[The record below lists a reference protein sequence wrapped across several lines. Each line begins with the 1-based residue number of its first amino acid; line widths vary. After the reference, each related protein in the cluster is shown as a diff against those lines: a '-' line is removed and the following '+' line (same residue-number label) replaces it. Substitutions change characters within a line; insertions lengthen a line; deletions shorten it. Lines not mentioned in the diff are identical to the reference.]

1 MHIGFHEVLQAIA
14 FEHASNMFSV
24 FSIIAGIVAAT
35 YILLLALLRFTQDAT
50 EPPSVNDAF
59 PFITPVLSMLSKG
72 TRLHRL
78 MRDQYNLPI
87 YTLRLPGSRLYV
99 INAPPLLT
107 SAQSQIRT
115 LSFTAIQSDIA
126 ANIIGVNK
134 ATNEIIGRGVT
145 SHGSYLTS
153 FPKYIHPTLSTGP
166 GLDDMNR
173 RSIQV
178 VAKSLDK
185 WAGKGITTVKMFQW
199 VRHELLLATT
209 EGVYGPKNPF
219 RDANMEQAWYTFE
232 PGFMMF
238 ALNLFPRLLAR
249 KSYQAREY
257 MVKIW
262 EDYFETGSH
271 HLGSEM
277 IKARVKIND
286 DFQIS
291 LKETARLEVGGTHGI
306 LSNTLPGTFW
316 TVYHI
321 FSNPIV
327 LEDIRNE
334 LSRGVQHEA
343 DGSCTIDLTYVKSSC
358 PILLSTFKE
367 MMRMHSSATST
378 RKVMQDHRLDNKYL
392 LKKGSTVM
400 MPSVVQHTNRPVWG
414 DTVDEFD
421 HKRFVPGAK
430 RVNPI
435 AFRGFG
441 GGSTLCP
448 GRQFASTEILMFSA
462 LLVLRF
468 DIHPVGG
475 KWTAPSTVN
484 SSMAS
489 SLPVPDWDLNV
500 ELHPRDD
507 KTWKISFS
515 GYHKEM
521 EIAAEDIEGA
531 IPEHV
536 AH

>member
-1 MHIGFHEVLQAIA
+1 
-14 FEHASNMFSV
+14 MFSI
-24 FSIIAGIVAAT
+24 FPIIAGTVAAT
-35 YILLLALLRFTQDAT
+35 YILLLTLLRLTQDAA
-50 EPPSVNDAF
+50 EPPSVNDTF
-59 PFITPVLSMLSKG
+59 PFITTVLSTLSKG

-87 YTLRLPGSRLYV
+87 HTLRLPGSRLYV
-99 INAPPLLT
+99 INSPALIT
-107 SAQSQIRT
+107 SAQSQIQT
-115 LSFTAIQSDIA
+115 LSFTAIQSGIVT
-126 ANIIGVNK
+126 NILGVNK
-134 ATNEIIGRGVT
+134 ATNEIIGRDVT
-145 SHGSYLTS
+145 SHGNYLTS
-153 FPKYIHPTLSTGP
+153 FPKYIHPTLIPGP
-166 GLDDMNR
+166 GLDDMNK
-173 RSIQV
+173 RSIQAM
-178 VAKSLDK
+178 AKSLD
-185 WAGKGITTVKMFQW
+185 ALVGKGITTVKLFQW
-199 VRHELLLATT
+199 VRHELLLAFT
-209 EGVYGPKNPF
+209 EGVYGPRNPF
-219 RDANMEQAWYTFE
+219 RNAEMEQAWYTFE

-238 ALNLFPRLLAR
+238 ALNLFPRLFAR

-262 EDYFETGSH
+262 EGYFETGSH
-271 HLGSEM
+271 HQGSEM
-277 IKARVKIND
+277 IKARVKINE

-291 LKETARLEVGGTHGI
+291 LKDTARLEVGGTHGL

-321 FSNPIV
+321 FSDPVV

-334 LSRGVQHEA
+334 LSRGVQSEA
-343 DGSCTIDLTYVKSSC
+343 DGSCTIDLTYIKSSC

-367 MMRMHSSATST
+367 TMRIHSTGTST
-378 RKVMQDHRLDNKYL
+378 RKVLQDHRLDNKYL

-400 MPSVVQHTNRPVWG
+400 MPSAVQHTNRHVWG

-430 RVNPI
+430 RVNPV

-468 DIHPVGG
+468 DLRPVSGR
-475 KWTAPSTVN
+475 WTAPSTAN
-484 SSMAS
+484 SSMAN
-489 SLPVPDWDLNV
+489 SLPVPDWDFDV
-500 ELHPRDD
+500 ELRPRDD
-507 KTWKISFS
+507 KDWKISFS
-515 GYHKEM
+515 GSHMEM

-531 IPEHV
+531 ISELSH
-536 AH
+536 

>member
-1 MHIGFHEVLQAIA
+1 
-14 FEHASNMFSV
+14 MFSI
-24 FSIIAGIVAAT
+24 FPIIAGTVAAT

-87 YTLRLPGSRLYV
+87 HTLRLPGSRLYV
-99 INAPPLLT
+99 INSPPLLT

-115 LSFTAIQSDIA
+115 LSFTAIQSGIA
-126 ANIIGVNK
+126 ANILGVNK

-153 FPKYIHPTLSTGP
+153 FPKYIHPTLSTGA

-178 VAKSLDK
+178 VAKSLDTLV
-185 WAGKGITTVKMFQW
+185 GKGITTVKMFQW
-199 VRHELLLATT
+199 VRHELLVAST

-219 RDANMEQAWYTFE
+219 RHANMEQTWYTFE
-232 PGFMMF
+232 PGVMMF

-249 KSYQAREY
+249 ESYQAREY

-262 EDYFETGSH
+262 EDYFETGSYYQ
-271 HLGSEM
+271 GSEM

-306 LSNTLPGTFW
+306 LSNTLHFGR
-316 TVYHI
+316 
-321 FSNPIV
+321 SK
-327 LEDIRNE
+327 
-334 LSRGVQHEA
+334 LSKGIQREA
-343 DGSCTIDLTYVKSSC
+343 DGFCIINLAYVKSSC

-367 MMRMHSSATST
+367 TIRMHSTATST
-378 RKVMQDHRLDNKYL
+378 RKVMQDYRLDNKYL

-414 DTVDEFD
+414 DTVDELN

-468 DIHPVGG
+468 DLHPVGG
-475 KWTAPSTVN
+475 KWTTPSTVN

-489 SLPVPDWDLNV
+489 SLPVPDWDLDI

-531 IPEHV
+531 TPEL